1 MNALLYVY
9 VYMQCHVKVRCI
21 ILYTCTSLNR
31 EAICSLKYRLVQNAI
46 DTQKPLSVIAEWKM
60 RDIPTVFDTPLH
72 STQDDNLVKS
82 CDNKDTN
89 TTSHIMPVPESS
101 QETETNDEATCNSQE
116 VTTSGLIDIKHI
128 RYNTGMSKDEMMEP
142 PEISEARGELAILVG
157 EKQRM
162 EARERRLERRLSE
175 SENQLAELQVVSHY
189 VLMIFTI
196 MFSNS
201 HYDLVVT

>member
-1 MNALLYVY
+1 M
-9 VYMQCHVKVRCI
+9 
-21 ILYTCTSLNR
+21 
-31 EAICSLKYRLVQNAI
+31 KYRLVQNAI

-60 RDIPTVFDTPLH
+60 RDIPTIFDTPSH
-72 STQDDNLVKS
+72 STQVKEEDNSVKS
-82 CDNKDTN
+82 CDNN
-89 TTSHIMPVPESS
+89 TTSHVLPVPESS

-116 VTTSGLIDIKHI
+116 FTTSGLIDIEHI
-128 RYNTGMSKDEMMEP
+128 RYNTGMSEDEMMEP
-142 PEISEARGELAILVG
+142 PEISEARGELATLVG

-201 HYDLVVT
+201 HYDLVMT